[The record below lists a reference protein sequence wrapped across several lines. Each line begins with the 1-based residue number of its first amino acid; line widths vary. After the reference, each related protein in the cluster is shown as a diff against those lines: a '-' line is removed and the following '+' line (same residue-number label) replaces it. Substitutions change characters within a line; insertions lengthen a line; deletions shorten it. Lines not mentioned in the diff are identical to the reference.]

1 MEMKYLTLLLIL
13 FSFSAYTAS
22 PLVALASSPSDGQSP
37 SSSEDQPPQKVSKIP
52 SNVNPKL
59 KKICQEVNHPTEC
72 VTTTVPFLGENADI
86 SPVTVLQAEIEAIDS
101 KAKEALAKATK
112 LAVDPATSKTVTVP
126 LNICIDGYKAILKN
140 KQAILDAIS
149 KRDADELNME
159 LSSNVDHISQC
170 EDAFEEAKINSPIP
184 ELHSLLGKMIF
195 NSINIGVDMVEFEN
209 KN

>member
-1 MEMKYLTLLLIL
+1 MEMKHLTLLLCL

-37 SSSEDQPPQKVSKIP
+37 SSSEGQPPQTVSKIP

-72 VTTTVPFLGENADI
+72 VTTAAPFLGETAEI

-101 KAKEALAKATK
+101 QAKEALAKATK
-112 LAVDPATSKTVTVP
+112 LATDPTTSKTITFP

-195 NSINIGVDMVEFEN
+195 NSINIGVDMVDFED